1 MWQWPICNNVGHVK
15 WMVFSGLRIMCT
27 CDWSGTQWAVRYR
40 PKMWSCHNKTC
51 FIGVWWII
59 SEKISF
65 CFLGSARNWQFCM
78 LSSQKV
84 LKLQICQLESCS
96 SSWSRGIKVSCKG
109 KNAGTVCV
117 VFRNML
123 RGYRPIFLHLHKDHE
138 TFAMLK
144 EQLDAWKYKIVN
156 KTIPFSVFI
165 DRQRLDIMHS
175 AVVGVCLSDLFQSC
189 LWVPY
194 KEKGRCDST

>member
-1 MWQWPICNNVGHVK
+1 
-15 WMVFSGLRIMCT
+15 
-27 CDWSGTQWAVRYR
+27 
-40 PKMWSCHNKTC
+40 
-51 FIGVWWII
+51 
-59 SEKISF
+59 
-65 CFLGSARNWQFCM
+65 M

-175 AVVGVCLSDLFQSC
+175 AVVGVCLSNLFQSC

-194 KEKGRCDST
+194 REKGRCDST